1 MRQKTYFGKN
11 QKVSRIQTSA
21 PPTDDLLLYDVIK
34 NSYAKNKAKS
44 MKGYN
49 LDEKLSNHNQQVYYN
64 PSSNKLLYSVTGTHK
79 THLLDFND
87 VGTDFALGA
96 GFLKDTNRYKEAD
109 RTLKQA
115 KQKYGVNKATIAG
128 HSLGG
133 AIAGYVGN
141 PDVDSIYTLDKGA
154 TIGQSVRKGEK
165 AYRTSGDAISFINA
179 NDPNMKTLI
188 NPNQQTGH
196 SIKDAL
202 QAHNVS
208 NVKYNNIHLV

>member
-1 MRQKTYFGKN
+1 M
-11 QKVSRIQTSA
+11 SLIQTSA
-21 PPTDDLLLYDVIK
+21 PPTDDLLLHDVIK

-64 PSSNKLLYSVTGTHK
+64 PNNKKLLYSVTGTHN
-79 THLLDFND
+79 LADI
-87 VGTDFALGA
+87 GTDLYLA
-96 GFLKDTNRYKEAD
+96 GGHLKDTNRYKEAD

-128 HSLGG
+128 HSLG
-133 AIAGYVGN
+133 ATLSGYVGN